1 MKNKEKDFAVKIGIL
16 GGTFDPCHKGHVN
29 LAKDALEQAQ
39 LDEVILMPAKIQP
52 FKQDKKVTSSFHRVN
67 MLNIAIEKIEGLR
80 VSHWELEQD
89 HVSYTYR
96 TLEEVKKLKGD
107 NAKVYFITG
116 TDAFI
121 GMKSWVNSESLLK
134 NNNFIV
140 GVRPGYRLEE
150 LAAAIKDVREN
161 YGSEVI
167 KIDNKKFHISS
178 TEIRDRIVHNQSA
191 HDLIDEGV
199 ERYILENELYK

>member
-1 MKNKEKDFAVKIGIL
+1 MKNNKNNSGVKIGIL

-29 LAKDALEQAQ
+29 LAKDALEQAK

-52 FKQDKKVTSSFHRVN
+52 FKQNKHVTDSFHRVN
-67 MLNIAIEKIEGLR
+67 MLNIAIKEFKGLR
-80 VSHWELEQD
+80 VSNWELEQD
-89 HVSYTYR
+89 HISYTYR

-121 GMKSWVNSESLLK
+121 GMKNWANSDSLLK

-150 LAAAIKDVREN
+150 LAIAIEDVRVN

-167 KIDNKKFHISS
+167 KIDNKEFHISS
-178 TEIRDRIVHNQSA
+178 TEIRERIINHQSA

>member
-1 MKNKEKDFAVKIGIL
+1 MKNKENNSVIKIGIL

-29 LAKDALEQAQ
+29 LAKDALEQAN

-52 FKQDKKVTSSFHRVN
+52 FKQDKKVTDSVHRVN
-67 MLNIAIEKIEGLR
+67 MLNIAIEKVKGLR

-96 TLEEVKKLKGD
+96 TLEEVKKLKGE
-107 NAKVYFITG
+107 NTKVYFITG

-121 GMKSWVNSESLLK
+121 GMKNWANSESLLR

-178 TEIRDRIVHNQSA
+178 TEIRERIIHNESA
-191 HDLIDEGV
+191 HDLVDEGV